1 MAQAM
6 STAAPPAHANVA
18 FLRIPRFASRPVGE
32 QAALKEELESRT
44 RDALARIPAPERA
57 VLDADDGLA
66 VVLFGDPARAFDIA
80 QSLAAGSVEPL
91 HVGVNYGPLALTAKG
106 PEGRVFGDGL
116 AAAAAAARFATSERA
131 LVTHD
136 FLRAL
141 QATEPL
147 RAQSFSP
154 AGDFTDTR
162 VRMHSLYAPDPAKV
176 AARRRRAMRF
186 AATGVAALLLA
197 GVATRLAHHAF
208 FPPQPAF
215 VSLAIKPRGDVY
227 VDGVSRGRT
236 PPLVRVA
243 LDPGPHVVSVRHPGF
258 APLELAV
265 DLKAGEEMK
274 ITHQFGSAARPR
286 PRPEQPKGGFW
297 SELRRKLGGS

>member
-1 MAQAM
+1 M
-6 STAAPPAHANVA
+6 TTTAPPAHATVA

-44 RDALARIPAPERA
+44 RDALARLPGAERA

-66 VVLFGDPARAFDIA
+66 IVLFGDPSRAFDVA
-80 QSLAAGSVEPL
+80 QALAAGSVEPL
-91 HVGVNYGPLALTAKG
+91 HVGVNYGPLALTARSA
-106 PEGRVFGDGL
+106 EGRVFGDGL

-141 QATEPL
+141 QQTDPL
-147 RAQSFSP
+147 RAQAFSP

-162 VRMHSLYAPDPAKV
+162 VRMHSLYASDPAKV
-176 AARRRRAMRF
+176 KARRRRALRF

-215 VSLAIKPRGDVY
+215 VSLDIKPRGEVY

-236 PPLVRVA
+236 PPLTRVS
-243 LDPGPHVVSVRHPGF
+243 LDPGRHVVSVRHPGF
-258 APLELAV
+258 APLELTV
-265 DLKAGEEMK
+265 ELKAGEEMR
-274 ITHQFGSAARPR
+274 IAHQFASAPRPR
-286 PRPEQPKGGFW
+286 PRQESRGFW
-297 SELRRKLGGS
+297 NELKRKLGGS